1 MHEKIYKILFFF
13 FKESNEGPSLVVH
26 WLRRQAATIKAKG
39 LIPGQ
44 GTKIQHKLMLLNC
57 GVGEYS

>member
-1 MHEKIYKILFFF
+1 MHERKIKFFF
-13 FKESNEGPSLVVH
+13 FFLENNEGPSLVVQ
-26 WLRRQAATIKAKG
+26 WLRLRAATIKGKG
-39 LIPGQ
+39 LIPSQ